1 MTISSQNRKAGPY
14 IGAGVTSTFPF
25 EFKVFQVSD
34 VLVVKLDTATNI
46 ESVLVL
52 TSDYTVT
59 LNADQ
64 NADPGGTITLTAG
77 ALASGFNLVIS
88 SQVPYLQETDLT
100 NQGGFYP
107 QVITAALDKLTI
119 EAQQLKEE
127 VDRSAK
133 LPITSTEDADALVAD
148 LVRLADSADN
158 IDTVANNIGD
168 VNTVADDIANVN
180 TVADDIAHVSTVAT
194 DIAAVVTVAND
205 LNEPV
210 SEIEVVAG
218 AITNVN
224 TVGNNIASV
233 NTVAA
238 NISNVNA
245 VAGNSTNINAVNANK
260 TNIDAVAG
268 NATNINAVNA
278 NKSNIDAVAGNAS
291 NINAAVANAAN
302 INTAVANMPA
312 IIAAPTEAANAA
324 ASAAAAAASAA
335 SGMYSAVQDKS
346 ADYTVVVGD
355 AGDLIRMTTTGG
367 ARTVTLPAISTLPD
381 GFNVTVVKWTGDT
394 NDVTVTR
401 SGSDTIN
408 GSTSYVL
415 DAQYK
420 SATFVADKESSTW
433 FASGSGSSS
442 TNIIVDSFN
451 GTGSQTAFML
461 SGDPGTEN
469 NTQVFVGG
477 VYQEKDTYSMS
488 GSTLTFSSAPPA
500 GTSNIEVVWSQP
512 LAIGVPAD
520 ATVSTIKLAD
530 SAVTTAKMADESV
543 TTSKVQDSA
552 VTTQKLAG
560 AVQATIALLSN
571 YIDLSALV
579 SGSQTSLVVPDAK
592 VMVSGTLV
600 SITGSTLSLNTAANW
615 DSATYATAS
624 NRAGKDFYL
633 YALQSGGV
641 ILSNNSTYPTGYT
654 ASDSRKIGGFH
665 CLSVAVGTISGHTL
679 TGYAAGSILPRSVWD
694 LFNKSS
700 ARQEGTI
707 YSRSGVWVDIYLPSV
722 SGSTLVSVNGG
733 TIADGTS
740 SPAFH
745 CYKFEQWFARQ
756 GMKTISQLEFFAA
769 SEGANQGTNIA
780 GSADPGTTTG
790 HTDTAGRRM
799 ISNEG
804 VEDACG
810 ALWQWC
816 RDIGGTQTA
825 ASYANAFD
833 GNDSGVGGQHYAAPA
848 RGLLGGYWVSGA
860 ICGSRGSYWHFSPL
874 SLVGDVSARGVAE
887 PARFRF

>member
-1 MTISSQNRKAGPY
+1 MTVSSQTSRVSYAGN
-14 IGAGVTSTFPF
+14 GSTTAFAVSF
-25 EFKVFQVSD
+25 YFLADSHLKVILRAADGSET
-34 VLVVKLDTATNI
+34 VKTLTA
-46 ESVLVL
+46 
-52 TSDYTVT
+52 DYTVSGAG
-59 LNADQ
+59 N
-64 NADPGGTITLTAG
+64 PSGGTVTMNVAPTSG
-77 ALASGFNLVIS
+77 ATLVIVRN
-88 SQVPYLQETDLT
+88 VPLTQETDYQA
-100 NQGGFYP
+100 NDDFP
-107 QVITAALDKLTI
+107 AESHERALDKLTM
-119 EAQQLKEE
+119 EVQQLQEQ

-133 LPITSTEDADALVAD
+133 LPVTNPTDADALVAD
-148 LVRLADSADN
+148 IVRLADSADN

-168 VNTVADDIANVN
+168 VNTVSDDIANVN
-180 TVADDIAHVSTVAT
+180 TVADDIAHVNTVAT
-194 DIAAVVTVAND
+194 DIAAVITVAND

-579 SGSQTSLVVPDAK
+579 YGSQTSLVVPDAK

-641 ILSNNSTYPTGYT
+641 IFSNNSTYPTGYT

-679 TGYAAGSILPRSVWD
+679 TGYAAGRILPRSVWD

-848 RGLLGGYWVSGA
+848 RGFLGGGWSNGA
-860 ICGSRGSYWHFSPL
+860 ICGSRGSYWDFSPL
-874 SLVGDVSARGVAE
+874 VLNVGISARGVAE